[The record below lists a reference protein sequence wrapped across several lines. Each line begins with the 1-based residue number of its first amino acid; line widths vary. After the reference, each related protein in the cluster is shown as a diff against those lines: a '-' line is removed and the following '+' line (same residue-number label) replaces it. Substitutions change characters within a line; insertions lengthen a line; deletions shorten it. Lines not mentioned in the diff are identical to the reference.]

1 MDYYLG
7 VDLGSTHIKAMIVS
21 EDGVIL
27 SYCSKPNPVK
37 RIDKRVRQDLF
48 HLLHLAQDTIDQ
60 CICNSGLIENKI
72 ACIALSSQRGSF
84 AFFDDTGYS
93 PLFSWE
99 DTTKPKDLNLSSK
112 GKIATLDTLFIQHL
126 TKEKKFITDP
136 THASYAK
143 FETTAAEKAEVVP
156 SDSDF
161 GTFRGIPIKASVADQ
176 AASLYALDHPTIL
189 SLGTGAFLLNEC
201 EQTPSKEGSDRLYSG
216 VKTGSGKVFYTEL
229 ELTTLAPILQ
239 NLVHHFSPQ
248 RCYTD
253 LESLAAGAFHS
264 KGLFYHPELMEFKG
278 FGSSIGICEWTR
290 SLIEGFT
297 FSIKDMIDQM
307 QKKQHALF
315 AVLPIT
321 GGVSRSN
328 YMMQLLSDLSGI
340 SLIRPR
346 CIDTDILGSIKL
358 ASSNPLT
365 KLLDG
370 ETTFQPQTN
379 YILQDSYALWKRTF
393 YETS

>member
-7 VDLGSTHIKAMIVS
+7 VDLGSTHIKAMIVA
-21 EDGVIL
+21 ENGLIL

-37 RIDKRVRQDLF
+37 RIDGRVRQDLF

-60 CICNSGLIENKI
+60 CIRDCGLNENKI
-72 ACIALSSQRGSF
+72 ACLALSSQRGSF
-84 AFFDDTGYS
+84 AFFDNTGYS

-99 DTTKPKDLNLSSK
+99 DTTKPKNLNLTSK
-112 GKIATLDTLFIQHL
+112 VKIATLDTLFIQHL

-156 SDSDF
+156 SNSHF
-161 GTFRGIPIKASVADQ
+161 GTYRGIPIKASVADQ
-176 AASLYALDHPTIL
+176 AASLYALDHPAIL
-189 SLGTGAFLLNEC
+189 TLGTGAFLLKEV
-201 EQTPSKEGSDRLYSG
+201 EETPSKEGSDKLYSG
-216 VKTGSGKVFYTEL
+216 VKTSSGKVLYTEI

-239 NLVHHFSPQ
+239 NLVLHFSPQ

-253 LESLAAGAFHS
+253 LESLAAGTFHS
-264 KGLFYHPELMEFKG
+264 KGLFYHPELKEFKG
-278 FGSSIGICEWTR
+278 FGSSIGICEWSR

-297 FSIKDMIDQM
+297 FSLKDMIDQM
-307 QKKQHALF
+307 QKRQHALF
-315 AVLPIT
+315 AVLPIS

-346 CIDTDILGSIKL
+346 CLDTDILGSIKL

-365 KLLDG
+365 KLLEE

-379 YILQDSYALWKRTF
+379 SILQDSYALWKRAF
-393 YETS
+393 YELP